1 MSWFDW
7 DLDAA
12 WSLDGILWLVDVRS
26 INPPV
31 SSSGMILLPVRSL
44 DVMIHSAIGS
54 LTVCRLLVSIVVS
67 IVVSIGVPIGVSI
80 GVEMCVEIEQSRGVG
95 NVSVC
100 PMSLVHF
107 VPLYTH
113 RYWLEL
119 VDVHV

>member
-44 DVMIHSAIGS
+44 NVMIHSAIGS
-54 LTVCRLLVSIVVS
+54 LTVCRLLE
-67 IVVSIGVPIGVSI
+67 SIGVPIAVSI
-80 GVEMCVEIEQSRGVG
+80 GVEICVEIEQSRGVG
-95 NVSVC
+95 NVSLC

-119 VDVHV
+119 VDVHIMMTCRCSV